1 MVFERVQFN
10 EEWVLAV
17 WKKGAIV
24 VGLSSDYWR
33 RDDFGNLIF
42 FGDYG
47 NRDSIHG
54 WEIDHIVP
62 IAKNGSNDLS
72 NLRPLHWK
80 ANLERN

>member
-17 WKKGAIV
+17 WKKGTLV
-24 VGLSSDYWR
+24 GGLSSDYWR

-47 NRDSIHG
+47 NRDSNHG

-80 ANLERN
+80 ANVERN